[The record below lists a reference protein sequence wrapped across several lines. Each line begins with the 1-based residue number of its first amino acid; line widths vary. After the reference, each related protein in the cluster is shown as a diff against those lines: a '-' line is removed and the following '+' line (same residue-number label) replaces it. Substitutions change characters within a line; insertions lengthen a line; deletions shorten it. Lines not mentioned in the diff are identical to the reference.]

1 MAALVDQSLRV
12 ILAHQASTGAF
23 LASPNLPVYRYAW
36 LRDGAFCA
44 NAAQLHGEIDAAR
57 RFHDWVSDTV
67 LRHWGKLV
75 ACVAAARRGERL
87 PADACFHSRFTIDG
101 AEVPGGWGHH
111 QLDGLG
117 TWLWALEHFAERHLK
132 GALPPK
138 WRTAADLAADYL
150 AAMWRFPCSDWW
162 EEGEHATHTSTLA
175 AVSAGLAAHARLLGW
190 RASSRAAKAVHETI
204 RRRHVSALTFAKSSA
219 DPGVDASLLSLYV
232 PYGIVRWDDEIYR
245 ATVAR
250 IVDELATPTGVHRY
264 AGDSFYGGGE
274 WVLLTAWLG
283 WVYARAGELDRA
295 TAILAWI
302 EAQADDEG
310 CLPEQVPH
318 ALLAPDALPIWTER
332 WGAVASPLLWSHAM
346 YLILVDEL
354 SAGSTRGLSQG
365 MKGGH
370 RQ

>member
-1 MAALVDQSLRV
+1 MAALVDQSLKV

-23 LASPNLPVYRYAW
+23 LASPNLAQYRCAW

-44 NAAQLHGEIDAAR
+44 HAAQLHGEIDAAR
-57 RFHDWVSDTV
+57 HFHDWVSDTV

-87 PADACFHSRFTIDG
+87 PASACFHSRFTIEG
-101 AEVPGGWGHH
+101 AEVPGEWGHH

-117 TWLWALEHFAERHLK
+117 TWLWALERFAERHQE
-132 GALPPK
+132 GELPLR
-138 WRTAADLAADYL
+138 WRQAADLAADYL

-162 EEGEHATHTSTLA
+162 EEGEDAIHTSTLA
-175 AVSAGLAAHARLLGW
+175 AVSAGLAAHAGLVGW
-190 RASSRAAKAVHETI
+190 WASSRSAKAVRVTI
-204 RRRHVSALTFAKSSA
+204 RRRHVSASTFVKSSA

-232 PYGIVRWDDEIYR
+232 PYTIVRWDDEVYQ

-274 WVLLTAWLG
+274 WILLTAWLG
-283 WVYARAGELDRA
+283 WAYARAGEIDRA

-302 EAQADDEG
+302 GAQADDDG
-310 CLPEQVPH
+310 GLPEQVPH
-318 ALLAPDALPIWTER
+318 ALRTPDALPVWIER
-332 WGAVASPLLWSHAM
+332 WGPIASPLLWSHAM

-354 SAGSTRGLSQG
+354 STSRTRDPAGEPRGG
-365 MKGGH
+365 RG
-370 RQ
+370 R